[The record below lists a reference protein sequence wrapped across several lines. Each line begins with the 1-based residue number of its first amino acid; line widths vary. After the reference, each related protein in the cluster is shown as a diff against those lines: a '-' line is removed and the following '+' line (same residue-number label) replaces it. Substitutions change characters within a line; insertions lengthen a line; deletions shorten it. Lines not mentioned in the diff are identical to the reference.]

1 MRKQQVYTDRVLL
14 CPDGKYRWI
23 YEFSMMK
30 NPVIVLVV
38 VKIFFWFFFCLWF
51 VISCHD
57 WRRFDRPE
65 AFLTNGKWI
74 LILMAVFVVLIA
86 ISYTIVAAQNGWKYV
101 VFFELDEDGVIH
113 RQMKTQVKKA
123 KAMSW
128 LTVLA
133 GLATGNVTTV
143 AVGLNSA
150 AKSMSASDFMVVR
163 KVKPLRRWNTI
174 KVNEPFCKNQVYV
187 HKDDFDF
194 VYHYIVDHCPKVKA
208 KMKK

>member
-1 MRKQQVYTDRVLL
+1 MSKKPSYNDRVLF
-14 CPDGKYRWI
+14 CPDGKYRWV

-38 VKIFFWFFFCLWF
+38 CKIFFWIFFALWVF
-51 VISCHD
+51 ISMVD
-57 WRRFDRPE
+57 GSREGF
-65 AFLTNGKWI
+65 FGSLLKNGKWM
-74 LILMAVFVVLIA
+74 LILMGVFVVLIA
-86 ISYTIVAAQNGWKYV
+86 ISYTIVAAQNHWKYV
-101 VFFELDEDGVIH
+101 VFFEMDESGVIH

-133 GLATGNVTTV
+133 GLAAGNITTV

-150 AKSMSASDFMVVR
+150 AKTMSASDFMVVR

-194 VYHYIVDHCPKVKA
+194 VYHYIVDHCPRVKA
-208 KMKK
+208 IKKQ